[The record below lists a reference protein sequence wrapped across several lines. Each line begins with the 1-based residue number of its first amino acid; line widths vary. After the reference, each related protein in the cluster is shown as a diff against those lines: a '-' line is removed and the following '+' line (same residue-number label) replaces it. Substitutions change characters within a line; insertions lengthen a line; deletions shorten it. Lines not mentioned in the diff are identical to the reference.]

1 MIGLDTN
8 VLVRYLTR
16 DDPKQFQEASALLLG
31 LEKHQRSAH
40 LSSVTL
46 CETVWVLARAY
57 KIGRAQIV
65 ATLDQLLDTSLFNI
79 DDKDVV
85 REAVDLYRAGKG
97 DFADYLVGVRARN
110 AGCTTM
116 ATFNEALHVHSDLF
130 SAPAAALRMGKTTLH
145 GHRIRRHGDAPGSRR
160 QGVT

>member
-8 VLVRYLTR
+8 VLVRYLTH
-16 DDPKQFQEASALLLG
+16 DDAKQFQEASALLLG
-31 LEKHQRSAH
+31 LEKHQQSAY
-40 LSSVTL
+40 LSTITL

-57 KIGRAQIV
+57 KIDRTQIV
-65 ATLDQLLDTSLFNI
+65 AALDKLLDTGLFNI
-79 DDKDVV
+79 DDKDAV

-116 ATFNEALHVHSDLF
+116 ATFDEALHAHSDLF
-130 SAPAAALRMGKTTLH
+130 SAPAAAQRKGKPTTH
-145 GHRIRRHGDAPGSRR
+145 GQRVRRHGDGPPPRR
-160 QGVT
+160 

>member
-16 DDPKQFQEASALLLG
+16 DDAKQFQEASALMLG
-31 LEKHQRSAH
+31 LEKHQRSAY
-40 LSSVTL
+40 LSTVTL

-57 KIGRAQIV
+57 KIDRAHIV
-65 ATLDQLLDTSLFNI
+65 ATLDKILDTSIFNI
-79 DDKDVV
+79 DDKDAV
-85 REAVDLYRAGKG
+85 REAVALYRAGKG

-116 ATFNEALHVHSDLF
+116 ATFDEALHAHPDLF
-130 SAPAAALRMGKTTLH
+130 SAPAAALRKGKPTTH
-145 GHRIRRHGDAPGSRR
+145 GHRTRRHGDAPGPRR
-160 QGVT
+160 